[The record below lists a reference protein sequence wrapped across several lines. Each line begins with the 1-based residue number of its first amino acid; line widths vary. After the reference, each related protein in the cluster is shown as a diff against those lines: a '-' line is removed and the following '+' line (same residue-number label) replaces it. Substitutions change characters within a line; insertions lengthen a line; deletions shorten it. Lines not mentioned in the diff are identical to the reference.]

1 MIGITAGSCSN
12 GRFRYPQRTMTDWEL
27 LPKEDPPRV
36 LVSRRK
42 RLVAAFAVA
51 VVSDILAAAFAFAPP
66 FQWTLDIVTAAALFL
81 ILGRQWVIL
90 PALIAE
96 AIPGLAIFPFWL
108 LVVGSIAL
116 WGTVK
121 PLRR

>member
-1 MIGITAGSCSN
+1 MA
-12 GRFRYPQRTMTDWEL
+12 DWEV
-27 LPKEDPPRV
+27 LPKEESESPANQPRV
-36 LVSRRK
+36 PVRRK
-42 RLVAAFAVA
+42 TRLIAAFVVAA
-51 VVSDILAAAFAFAPP
+51 VSDILSAAFEFVPP
-66 FQWTLDIVTAAALFL
+66 LQWALDIVTAAALFS

-96 AIPGLAIFPFWL
+96 AIPGLGVFPFWL

-121 PLRR
+121 PSRKQPPPS

>member
-1 MIGITAGSCSN
+1 MA
-12 GRFRYPQRTMTDWEL
+12 DWEV
-27 LPKEDPPRV
+27 LPKEEPEAPANRPRV
-36 LVSRRK
+36 PVRRK
-42 RLVAAFAVA
+42 ARLIAAFAVA
-51 VVSDILAAAFAFAPP
+51 AVSDILALAFELAPP
-66 FQWTLDIVTAAALFL
+66 LQWALDIVTATALFL

-121 PLRR
+121 PVSKQPPCS

>member
-1 MIGITAGSCSN
+1 MA
-12 GRFRYPQRTMTDWEL
+12 DWEV
-27 LPKEDPPRV
+27 LPKEESPPPVDQPRV
-36 LVSRRK
+36 SVSRK
-42 RLVAAFAVA
+42 TRLIAAFAVA
-51 VVSDILAAAFAFAPP
+51 AVSDILSAALEFVPP
-66 FQWTLDIVTAAALFL
+66 LQWALDIVTAAALFF

-96 AIPGLAIFPFWL
+96 AIPGLGVFPFWL

-121 PLRR
+121 PLRKQPPGS

>member
-1 MIGITAGSCSN
+1 MA
-12 GRFRYPQRTMTDWEL
+12 DWEV
-27 LPKEDPPRV
+27 LPKEEPTPPADQPRV
-36 LVSRRK
+36 PVRRK
-42 RLVAAFAVA
+42 TRLIAAFAVA
-51 VVSDILAAAFAFAPP
+51 LVSDILSAAFEFVPP
-66 FQWTLDIVTAAALFL
+66 LQWALDIVTAAALFF

-96 AIPGLAIFPFWL
+96 AIPGLGVFPFWL

-121 PLRR
+121 PLRKQPPRS

>member
-1 MIGITAGSCSN
+1 
-12 GRFRYPQRTMTDWEL
+12 MTDWEV

-51 VVSDILAAAFAFAPP
+51 AASDILAAAFAFVPP
-66 FQWTLDIVTAAALFL
+66 LQWTLDVVTAAALFV

-96 AIPGLAIFPFWL
+96 AIPGLAVFPFWL

>member
-1 MIGITAGSCSN
+1 MA
-12 GRFRYPQRTMTDWEL
+12 DWEL
-27 LPKEDPPRV
+27 LPKEGSPPPVTEPPVDQRRV
-36 LVSRRK
+36 PVRRK
-42 RLVAAFAVA
+42 TRLIAAFAVA
-51 VVSDILAAAFAFAPP
+51 AISDILSAAVAFVPP
-66 FQWTLDIVTAAALFL
+66 VQWTHDVVTAAALFF

-96 AIPGLAIFPFWL
+96 AIPGLGVFPFWL

-121 PLRR
+121 PSGRQPPRP

>member
-1 MIGITAGSCSN
+1 MA
-12 GRFRYPQRTMTDWEL
+12 DWEV
-27 LPKEDPPRV
+27 LPKEEPTPRADELRV
-36 LVSRRK
+36 PVRRRT
-42 RLVAAFAVA
+42 RLIAAVA
-51 VVSDILAAAFAFAPP
+51 VAAVSDILSAAFEFVPP
-66 FQWTLDIVTAAALFL
+66 LQWALDIVTAAALFF

-96 AIPGLAIFPFWL
+96 AIPGLGIFPVWL

-121 PLRR
+121 PLHRQPPPS